1 MRASVRHG
9 GVLDNPVW
17 HSLTGPRRDLA
28 ERHGQ
33 AARFDPAVSPFAAL
47 PDDAAPEAWA
57 DLADLVG
64 PGGSAILL
72 RRTVEAPPGWEE
84 DFRLIGAQ
92 MVAGPALDTAVDG
105 GGPVPEPLG
114 EGDTEDAMA
123 LIAAAPPGPFLPGTL
138 RFGGYRGVRIG
149 GRLVA
154 MAGERMRVPGYT
166 EVSAVCTHPDAR
178 GRGLG
183 SLLTRTV
190 VAGIRARGEEAFLH
204 VAEFNTDAIR
214 LYEALGFVL
223 RSTFEVADLRPTGVS
238 GATAPAPP
246 PGPRRTGHPGS
257 TTTSPRRVRSSG

>member
-1 MRASVRHG
+1 M
-9 GVLDNPVW
+9 LDNPVW
-17 HSLTGPRRDLA
+17 HSLIGPRRDLA
-28 ERHGQ
+28 ERHGW

-47 PDDAAPEAWA
+47 PDDAGPEAWA

-64 PGGSAILL
+64 PGRAAILL
-72 RRTVEAPPGWEE
+72 RRTVEVPPGWEE
-84 DFRLIGAQ
+84 DFRLTGVQ
-92 MVAGPALDTAVDG
+92 MVAGPAFDATVDG

-114 EGDTEDAMA
+114 EGDAEDVMA

-138 RFGGYRGVRIG
+138 RFGGYRGVRVG

-154 MAGERMRVPGYT
+154 MAGERLRGPGYT
-166 EVSAVCTHPDAR
+166 EVSAVCTHPDAQ

-204 VAEFNTDAIR
+204 AAESNTNAIR

-223 RSTFEVADLRPTGVS
+223 RSTFEVADLRPAGVR

-246 PGPRRTGHPGS
+246 PGPRRTSHPGS